1 MKRRNEIMN
10 RLCESVCNTTR
21 QCYAVTSEFAK
32 SHGKKVAVMGAVA
45 LVTSGVANAQWQSD
59 PSLGNRLTALE
70 EIVGTKGTA
79 NPPYTLTAKVKQLDT
94 ETQDLSTKVNT
105 LTANSNAADQKD
117 KFHDTWIKENKD
129 KAEKNEK
136 AIADLKP
143 KVEANTEELSK
154 VDGKIDKARE
164 DAVTE
169 AGTKADQKIEEAKNE
184 LGTKIEA
191 AKTEA
196 KQAAAEA
203 AANAKT
209 EAITEAGKQ
218 ADAKIETAKTELT
231 NTINTAKT
239 EAITEAGKQADAKIA
254 NAKADITNDIA
265 KAKADAIGAASKE
278 TDAKITA
285 TKTEFD
291 GKLKDL
297 SDKTVKIEQHNKDI
311 AQLKAVE
318 QVHEVR
324 IANVEKEVKVVG
336 ANAAAL
342 AALKP
347 LPYNPGQRTQI
358 MAGVGTYRGE
368 SAVALG
374 AAHYASQNL
383 MYHAG
388 VSFGSGSG
396 TMANAGVTIGVGS
409 GETAKTE
416 SPKVAQLQS
425 AVDRLTEENERVK
438 AALYDIYAKLQ
449 AK

>member
-1 MKRRNEIMN
+1 MN
-10 RLCESVCNTTR
+10 QLCQVVCSTTR
-21 QCYAVTSEFAK
+21 RYCGVTSEFAK
-32 SHGKKVAVMGAVA
+32 KRGKKVAVMGAVA
-45 LVTSGVANAQWQSD
+45 LLTSGVVSAQFQSD
-59 PSLGNRLTALE
+59 PSTENRLSKLE
-70 EIVGTKGTA
+70 SIVGTEGAT
-79 NPPYTLTAKVKQLDT
+79 NPQTYTLTAKVKELDT
-94 ETQDLSTKVNT
+94 ETQNLSTKVET
-105 LTANSNAADQKD
+105 LTANSKVAEQKD
-117 KFHDTWIKENKD
+117 QMQDSGIRANQEKSQ
-129 KAEKNEK
+129 KNEENIGNLTK
-136 AIADLKP
+136 R
-143 KVEANTEELSK
+143 VEHNEEEIGK
-154 VDGKIDKARE
+154 IDGKITGARE
-164 DAVTE
+164 GAVTE
-169 AGTKADQKIEEAKNE
+169 AVTKAKEKIEEAKNE
-184 LGTKIEA
+184 LTGQIEA

-196 KQAAAEA
+196 KQA

-239 EAITEAGKQADAKIA
+239 EAIKEAGKQADAKIA
-254 NAKADITNDIA
+254 NAKADITKDIA
-265 KAKADAIGAASKE
+265 KAKDEAIGAASKE

-297 SDKTVKIEQHNKDI
+297 GDKTVKIEQHNKDI

-347 LPYNPGQRTQI
+347 LPYNPGQTTQI
-358 MAGVGTYRGE
+358 MAGVGTYRGQ

-409 GETAKTE
+409 GETAKIE

-425 AVDRLTEENERVK
+425 AVDRLTAENEQVK

>member
-1 MKRRNEIMN
+1 MN

-21 QCYAVTSEFAK
+21 QYYTVTSEFAK

-45 LVTSGVANAQWQSD
+45 LVTSGVASAQIQSD
-59 PSLGNRLTALE
+59 PRTTTEGRLSILE
-70 EIVGTKGTA
+70 SIVGTDGDA
-79 NPPYTLTAKVKQLDT
+79 YPPTYTLTAKVKQLDT

-105 LTANSNAADQKD
+105 LTANSKAADQKD
-117 KFHDTWIKENKD
+117 KLHDTWIKENKD
-129 KAEKNEK
+129 KADKNEK

-184 LGTKIEA
+184 LTGQIETV
-191 AKTEA
+191 KTEA
-196 KQAAAEA
+196 KQA

-239 EAITEAGKQADAKIA
+239 EAITEAGKQAEAKIA
-254 NAKADITNDIA
+254 KAKDEIGKDIA
-265 KAKADAIGAASKE
+265 KAKDEAIGAASKE

-311 AQLKAVE
+311 ARLKAVE

-409 GETAKTE
+409 GETAKIE